1 MQVLLLILLF
11 ALLFTLLLACFGVF
25 ITFGELVQIEH
36 DQYREEWERDGR
48 PYGFFSR
55 PDTGEQLIFGFRR
68 NPLKSLQAFILALSW
83 FLRTPRW
90 AASDQDA
97 IRILWWLRACWL
109 YWNFGMLLPMISFFL
124 AWVDRFQAT
133 RVT

>member
-25 ITFGELVQIEH
+25 ITFGELVQLEH

-55 PDTGEQLIFGFRR
+55 PDTGEQLIYGFRR
-68 NPLKSLQAFILALSW
+68 NPLNFPQSCILALSW

-90 AASDQDA
+90 ATSDQEA
-97 IRILWWLRACWL
+97 IRLLW
-109 YWNFGMLLPMISFFL
+109 
-124 AWVDRFQAT
+124 
-133 RVT
+133 